1 MPDQPLPMPWWHRLR
16 LSVRALIALVMAIGV
31 FLGWYVQAV
40 QVQRDAVAAIKKAGG
55 AVAYDW
61 EWGNDNPDIINPNG
75 KPRAPRW
82 FADRVGVDY
91 VANVVHVNL
100 VPRKAND
107 PTRANDETLVH
118 VGRLGRLKELILCDT
133 AVTDAGLAHL
143 RGLTKLRGLNL
154 LHTQISDSGLAHL
167 KGLTQLRLLF
177 LDGTRVTDDGVLELE
192 KALPRLQIQRLEESL
207 AFSQNVRRA
216 ADDLDFARSQPIRLA
231 CLLLV
236 HRAKLMATR
245 GDKIA
250 FIATVNALCDVE
262 AKDKVGLLKVAQAHA
277 ECLGI
282 LEPIRSPG
290 LSDSERQALK
300 QRCADRGIT
309 ALTLA
314 IDQGYDNV
322 RRLHGDPRDVGIL
335 RNLRKYSDFRN
346 LVERMEAM
354 HPRR

>member
-31 FLGWYVQAV
+31 FLGWYVRTV

-61 EWGNDNPDIINPNG
+61 EWGNYNPDIIDSNG

-82 FADRVGVDY
+82 LASRVGVDY
-91 VANVVHVNL
+91 VANVVHVSL
-100 VPRKAND
+100 VPHRATD
-107 PTRANDETLVH
+107 PTRANDETLAH
-118 VGRLGRLKELILCDT
+118 VGRLGRLDSLILCDT

-154 LHTQISDSGLAHL
+154 LHTQISDTGLAYL
-167 KGLTQLRLLF
+167 KGLTHLRSLL
-177 LDGTRVTDDGVLELE
+177 LAGTRITDDGVLELE
-192 KALPRLQIQRLEESL
+192 KALPRVQILREESM
-207 AFSQNVRRA
+207 AFYQNVRRA
-216 ADDLDFARSQPIRLA
+216 TDDLDFARSQPIRLA
-231 CLLLV
+231 CSLLV

-335 RNLRKYSDFRN
+335 WNFHNYSDFRN

-354 HPRR
+354 HPGR